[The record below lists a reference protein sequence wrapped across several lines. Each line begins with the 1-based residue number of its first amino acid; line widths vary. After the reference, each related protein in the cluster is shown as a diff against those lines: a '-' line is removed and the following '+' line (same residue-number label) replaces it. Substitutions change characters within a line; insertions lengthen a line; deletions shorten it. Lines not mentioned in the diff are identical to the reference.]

1 MSVDLEAV
9 RIRSASDGD
18 KDLDGSGRDDQQSAW
33 ATRSS
38 FWHETTDYV
47 VCGQR
52 HYERVIWP
60 SIWSLW
66 SNFPAGYTWPRNVL
80 RHFFPV
86 LEIFPA
92 LRFLPYFKNKIVGH
106 LSSAKNI
113 ESFVINNIATC
124 TEVCDYFSQD
134 VSIACY
140 ADVLSSLSHRCLSSV
155 CGDVT
160 LLF

>member
-1 MSVDLEAV
+1 MEVEEMINKVREQQGRPFDMRQLITSCVANVIMNVLFGHRFDHSDPTFQQVIHDLETFF
-9 RIRSASDGD
+9 
-18 KDLDGSGRDDQQSAW
+18 
-33 ATRSS
+33 AT
-38 FWHETTDYV
+38 
-47 VCGQR
+47 
-52 HYERVIWP
+52 
-60 SIWSLW
+60 
-66 SNFPAGYTWPRNVL
+66 
-80 RHFFPV
+80 FFPV